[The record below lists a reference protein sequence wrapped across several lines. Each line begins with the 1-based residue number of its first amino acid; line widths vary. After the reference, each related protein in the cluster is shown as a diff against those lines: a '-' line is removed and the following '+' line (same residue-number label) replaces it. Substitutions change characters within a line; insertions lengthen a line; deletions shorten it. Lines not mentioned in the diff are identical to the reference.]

1 MDQTKSTKDI
11 PEVRRESIPLFLDE
25 RSRNGRLKRGAAV
38 AAAAKYGCNPRWLS
52 INAIAEGKTN
62 SMRKF

>member
-11 PEVRRESIPLFLDE
+11 PEVRRESILLFLDE

-38 AAAAKYGCNPRWLS
+38 AAAAKSSNGLA
-52 INAIAEGKTN
+52 AI
-62 SMRKF
+62 